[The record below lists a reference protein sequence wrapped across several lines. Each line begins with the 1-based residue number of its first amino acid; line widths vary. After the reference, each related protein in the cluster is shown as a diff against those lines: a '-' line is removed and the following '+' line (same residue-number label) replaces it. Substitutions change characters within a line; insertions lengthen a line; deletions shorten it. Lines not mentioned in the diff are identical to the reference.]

1 MQAWDAIQKTLDYME
16 EHYDEELTI
25 EQLSEIAHLSRFYY
39 QRLFYRLVGYTVN
52 DYLRSV
58 RLKKAAGLLK
68 KEEMKI
74 VDIAMRCRFSSHSA
88 LTRAFRQVYGI
99 SPTDYKTKDIHL
111 DHVIR
116 PQLGMKYTLIDEGVP
131 LICDDMVLEIHR
143 VVCKDAIWFS
153 GYLKE
158 EDQTKI
164 AQPKENTL
172 VELWNRLEQDALLQ
186 AAAMD
191 EGDDILTPSQ
201 SPGIFTYMAAVQT
214 ENPVQGYASFQMPPG
229 TYVMCEYEAESFEI
243 LVQEA
248 LYKASAY
255 LFEVWLPSHGYESD
269 AFLVQR
275 YIHPK
280 QEACK
285 IQLWVRVSET
295 F

>member
-1 MQAWDAIQKTLDYME
+1 M
-16 EHYDEELTI
+16 
-25 EQLSEIAHLSRFYY
+25 
-39 QRLFYRLVGYTVN
+39 
-52 DYLRSV
+52 

-74 VDIAMRCRFSSHSA
+74 VDIAMRCGFSSHSA

-269 AFLVQR
+269 AFWFSAIFIQNRRLVKYSCGSEYQKHFNR
-275 YIHPK
+275 VQIKNRHCLPWFYEEWIEQCFFFTFHSAYVIIYM
-280 QEACK
+280 QE
-285 IQLWVRVSET
+285 V
-295 F
+295 